1 MAVNKIK
8 KWFEDRFWHF
18 LGTVQEPFYSW
29 LNAMANAVVLFR
41 NPERKI
47 CCGTLNPDKTFY
59 VIGNFSKGVGI
70 AGWHDKVLGCLLWA
84 KRKGYIP
91 VVAPSPAREGD
102 GDWFAFFKQVSPYTL
117 EEVLK
122 SKNVVHA
129 IERGMIHKRYNKRNI
144 RRRHE
149 MSKSVSL
156 SDEAKRFI
164 DERMSGLF
172 DGMPSPVVAVRYR
185 GTDYR
190 TAIGHAKVPDVQDF
204 CDEVEKDLRKW
215 GVPAGDGERI
225 FVVTEE
231 QEALDAIRLRFPKCR
246 YVVKERFSNFKQ
258 GACLCFL
265 RLPATTPIENNFLYL
280 LDIYAMARC
289 DYLIGG
295 INGSVL
301 MALNLNGNRYRGVH
315 VMNTGVN

>member
-84 KRKGYIP
+84 KNKGYIP

-102 GDWFAFFKQVSPYTL
+102 GDWFAFFKQVSPYAL

-225 FVVTEE
+225 
-231 QEALDAIRLRFPKCR
+231 L
-246 YVVKERFSNFKQ
+246 S
-258 GACLCFL
+258 
-265 RLPATTPIENNFLYL
+265 
-280 LDIYAMARC
+280 
-289 DYLIGG
+289 
-295 INGSVL
+295 
-301 MALNLNGNRYRGVH
+301 
-315 VMNTGVN
+315 